1 MGVATIAL
9 TWMALTSALV
19 RLAMNLIQGE
29 RSVLVRFLTIILKSP
44 NINNLAP
51 GLSRA
56 LAITSIFRIAHNR
69 ISVPMGSS

>member
-1 MGVATIAL
+1 MVFIQTSQGVSSIISTFEGVIVRIKTID
-9 TWMALTSALV
+9 
-19 RLAMNLIQGE
+19 I
-29 RSVLVRFLTIILKSP
+29 LTIILKSP

-51 GLSRA
+51 CLSRA

>member
-1 MGVATIAL
+1 MVFIQTSQGVFSIASTFEGVIVRIKTID
-9 TWMALTSALV
+9 
-19 RLAMNLIQGE
+19 IP
-29 RSVLVRFLTIILKSP
+29 TIILKSP

>member
-1 MGVATIAL
+1 MVFIQTSQGVFSIASTFEGVIVRIKTID
-9 TWMALTSALV
+9 
-19 RLAMNLIQGE
+19 IP
-29 RSVLVRFLTIILKSP
+29 TIILKSP

-69 ISVPMGSS
+69 NSVPMGSS